1 MADGQSK
8 FDFEKNWRDKLSRAV
23 EENLGEEIRDQ
34 VLQDGDSL
42 SDDTPSEEK
51 IRWTCE
57 ALDRLGGVT
66 DEKTRQD
73 ILAQCACQYP
83 KEDLL
88 DVKRVY
94 QASGNID
101 LVVSMLGDKFELFL
115 RESLELEEEL
125 IEAIV
130 RLGWGLAGVR
140 KGNTI
145 IATKIPKSGF
155 LEQYFNEADPL
166 EKRRY
171 YCHCPRV
178 REGLGRE
185 PDLPEEY
192 CYCGAGFYKGIWEA
206 ILGQPVEVE
215 TLESVLQG
223 DEVCKIAINLP

>member
-8 FDFEKNWRDKLSRAV
+8 FDFEKNWQTKLSRAV
-23 EENLGEEIRDQ
+23 EENLGEEIHGQ

-57 ALDRLGGVT
+57 VLNRLGGVA
-66 DEKTRQD
+66 DKKTRQE
-73 ILAQCACQYP
+73 ILARCACQYP

-88 DVKRVY
+88 DVKRAY

-101 LVVSMLGDKFELFL
+101 LAINMLGDKFELFL

-125 IEAIV
+125 IETILN
-130 RLGWGLAGVR
+130 LGWGLAGVR

-155 LEQYFNEADPL
+155 LREYFKEDDPL
-166 EKRRY
+166 QKRRY

-178 REGLGRE
+178 REGIGRE
-185 PDLPEEY
+185 PALPELSL
-192 CYCGAGFYKGIWEA
+192 IH
-206 ILGQPVEVE
+206 I
-215 TLESVLQG
+215 
-223 DEVCKIAINLP
+223 